1 MEKEICGIKEIAKY
15 LNISE
20 SGVRKLVR
28 EKRIPYFKVLSC
40 IKFDIK
46 EINKWVNEST
56 KKESKVNYY
65 SSNNILLRL
74 CLIQL
79 KNIIHQIINYMY
91 ASAIYI

>member
-28 EKRIPYFKVLSC
+28 EKRIPYFKVLRC

-46 EINKWVNEST
+46 EINEWVNESA

-65 SSNNILLRL
+65 SSNKI
-74 CLIQL
+74 
-79 KNIIHQIINYMY
+79 KNML
-91 ASAIYI
+91 

>member
-46 EINKWVNEST
+46 EINEWVNEST
-56 KKESKVNYY
+56 KKESKGYY
-65 SSNNILLRL
+65 CSSNNIKSML
-74 CLIQL
+74 
-79 KNIIHQIINYMY
+79 
-91 ASAIYI
+91 

>member
-1 MEKEICGIKEIAKY
+1 LFSKKKGGFDMEKEICGIKEIAKY

-56 KKESKVNYY
+56 KRESKVNYY
-65 SSNNILLRL
+65 SSNNI
-74 CLIQL
+74 
-79 KNIIHQIINYMY
+79 KNML
-91 ASAIYI
+91 

>member
-56 KKESKVNYY
+56 KKESKANYY
-65 SSNNILLRL
+65 SSNNI
-74 CLIQL
+74 
-79 KNIIHQIINYMY
+79 KNML
-91 ASAIYI
+91 

>member
-46 EINKWVNEST
+46 EINKWVNESA
-56 KKESKVNYY
+56 KKESLNSIFY
-65 SSNNILLRL
+65 
-74 CLIQL
+74 
-79 KNIIHQIINYMY
+79 
-91 ASAIYI
+91 

>member
-40 IKFDIK
+40 IKFDIN
-46 EINKWVNEST
+46 EINK
-56 KKESKVNYY
+56 KLKV
-65 SSNNILLRL
+65 SLVCSHSL
-74 CLIQL
+74 
-79 KNIIHQIINYMY
+79 
-91 ASAIYI
+91 

>member
-1 MEKEICGIKEIAKY
+1 MEKEICGIKEVAKY

-46 EINKWVNEST
+46 EINKWVNESA
-56 KKESKVNYY
+56 KKESKGYY
-65 SSNNILLRL
+65 CSSNNI
-74 CLIQL
+74 
-79 KNIIHQIINYMY
+79 KNML
-91 ASAIYI
+91 

>member
-28 EKRIPYFKVLSC
+28 EKRISYFKVLSC

-56 KKESKVNYY
+56 QKESKVNYY
-65 SSNNILLRL
+65 SSNNI
-74 CLIQL
+74 
-79 KNIIHQIINYMY
+79 KNML
-91 ASAIYI
+91 

>member
-40 IKFDIK
+40 IKFDIN

-56 KKESKVNYY
+56 KKESLNSIFY
-65 SSNNILLRL
+65 
-74 CLIQL
+74 
-79 KNIIHQIINYMY
+79 
-91 ASAIYI
+91 

>member
-28 EKRIPYFKVLSC
+28 EKRIPYFKILSC

-65 SSNNILLRL
+65 SSNNI
-74 CLIQL
+74 
-79 KNIIHQIINYMY
+79 KNML
-91 ASAIYI
+91 

>member
-28 EKRIPYFKVLSC
+28 EKRIPYFKILSC

-56 KKESKVNYY
+56 KKESKNAFNII
-65 SSNNILLRL
+65 NNHIHYLSCIDLDS
-74 CLIQL
+74 CLIK
-79 KNIIHQIINYMY
+79 KNRRV
-91 ASAIYI
+91 